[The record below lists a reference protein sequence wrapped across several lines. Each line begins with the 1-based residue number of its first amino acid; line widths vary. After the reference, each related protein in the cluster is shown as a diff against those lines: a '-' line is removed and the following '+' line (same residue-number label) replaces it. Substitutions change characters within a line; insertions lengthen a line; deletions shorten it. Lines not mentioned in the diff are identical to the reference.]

1 MSREIF
7 ERAISLKVS
16 VKKMKFLFK
25 RYLKFEE
32 LHGLSDTVDSVREKA
47 KHYVS
52 KNTISSNE
60 STVEVF
66 L

>member
-1 MSREIF
+1 
-7 ERAISLKVS
+7 
-16 VKKMKFLFK
+16 MKFLFK

-32 LHGLSDTVDSVREKA
+32 LHGSSDTIDSVREKA

-66 L
+66 LWIHSIHSFEMKRRIDM